1 MRCILAT
8 FSPLAP
14 DPNNAE
20 FLTLI
25 NAHQA
30 MLRRICRLYCPD
42 AEDQQDLFQEIVLQ
56 LWRAYPRYEPR
67 GVKISTWMYRIGLNV
82 AVSDLRQRTR
92 KPAPSRLNLDVL
104 EAAQAPDTSG
114 GDSAE
119 IAALYRAIEWLS
131 EVEKAIVLLYLEEHS
146 YEEMADILGI
156 TQNNVRVKMHRI
168 QDKLRKIFSRS
179 EQWN

>member
-1 MRCILAT
+1 
-8 FSPLAP
+8 
-14 DPNNAE
+14 
-20 FLTLI
+20 
-25 NAHQA
+25 

-42 AEDQQDLFQEIVLQ
+42 ADDQQDLFQEIVLQ

-67 GVKISTWMYRIGLNV
+67 GAKISTWMYRIGLNV

-92 KPAPSRLNLDVL
+92 KPAPDRLNPQIIEV
-104 EAAQAPDTSG
+104 AQAPDLGT
-114 GDSAE
+114 DSAE
-119 IAALYRAIEWLS
+119 TTALYSAIERLS
-131 EVEKAIVLLYLEEHS
+131 EVEKAFVLLYLEEHT

-168 QDKLRKIFSRS
+168 QEKLRKIFSRS

>member
-1 MRCILAT
+1 V
-8 FSPLAP
+8 
-14 DPNNAE
+14 
-20 FLTLI
+20 TLI

-30 MLRRICRLYCPD
+30 MLRRICRLYCPSAD
-42 AEDQQDLFQEIVLQ
+42 DQQDLFQEIVLQ

-67 GVKISTWMYRIGLNV
+67 GAKISTWMYRIGLNV

-92 KPAPSRLNLDVL
+92 KPVPDRLNAKLLDAVADS
-104 EAAQAPDTSG
+104 EAEIL
-114 GDSAE
+114 SAE
-119 IAALYRAIEWLS
+119 TELLYQAIGRLS
-131 EVEKAIVLLYLEEHS
+131 EVEKAFTLLYLEEYT

-168 QDKLRKIFSRS
+168 QEKLRKIFSRS

>member
-1 MRCILAT
+1 
-8 FSPLAP
+8 
-14 DPNNAE
+14 
-20 FLTLI
+20 
-25 NAHQA
+25 

-42 AEDQQDLFQEIVLQ
+42 ADDQQDLFQEIVLQ

-67 GVKISTWMYRIGLNV
+67 GAKISTWMYRIGLNV

-92 KPAPSRLNLDVL
+92 KPAPDRLNPQIL
-104 EAAQAPDTSG
+104 EVVQAPDLGT
-114 GDSAE
+114 DSAE
-119 IAALYRAIEWLS
+119 TAALYSAIERLS
-131 EVEKAIVLLYLEEHS
+131 EVEKAFVLLYLEEHT

-168 QDKLRKIFSRS
+168 QEKLRKIFSRS

>member
-1 MRCILAT
+1 M
-8 FSPLAP
+8 SPERTAP
-14 DPNNAE
+14 E
-20 FLTLI
+20 FVALI

-30 MLRRICRLYCPD
+30 MLRRICRLYCAAAD
-42 AEDQQDLFQEIVLQ
+42 DQQDLFQEIVLQ

-67 GVKISTWMYRIGLNV
+67 GAKISTWMYRIGLNV

-92 KPAPSRLNLDVL
+92 KPIPDRLDFAVLDI
-104 EAAQAPDTSG
+104 AQMPDASA
-114 GDSAE
+114 DSTE
-119 IAALYRAIEWLS
+119 IAALYHAIEWLS
-131 EVEKAIVLLYLEEHS
+131 EVEKAFVLLYLEEHS

-168 QDKLRKIFSRS
+168 QEKLRKIFSRS